1 MRPYYCLKMLAMVF
15 SLAALF
21 AVPVIVQAE
30 VIVTPLSFSK
40 LVDTA
45 DPVPDRPSGTL
56 FQLFGVPAL
65 DGNRVVFNVSTPAES
80 TYSIWSIDASA
91 GLPSLLRLVD
101 TNTPI
106 PQGTGN
112 FTERFSGNP
121 FTSPKAEGGKV
132 VFGGAGTN
140 PENTGRNQSGFYA
153 VPIGGGPVTK
163 LVNSGTTRPG
173 VTPADTFDI
182 FLGSQPFN
190 LDANTLVFGSD
201 LSFAVPLN
209 GGAITN
215 LGTGF
220 LCTDGY
226 GFPFGINS
234 YYSPDVSGATIAIR
248 MSNVLG
254 LPAIVTGPL
263 TGIAGTDQRCQFL
276 PDGSVFHT
284 GGSSEFN
291 ATFVATL
298 NDTVPGHPSNGKF
311 TNFYPPLI
319 AGGTVVFL
327 GYSGANFAG
336 FYSSTPDQSGIRQLR
351 KLVDTNTAVPGGT
364 GNFKEFITYD
374 YFNPSS
380 YALSG
385 DKLVFMGRDSANK
398 DGIYLV
404 SVSDGSLSKVI
415 AVGDSL
421 GGGRTVLRNGGDGV
435 NESFNGPIFGN
446 DSLKGSRLTFR
457 VDYADAVAK
466 TRGTAVYLAN
476 LPAFVQAYPLTVT
489 NNNVAGGTVTSD
501 VGGIG
506 CGPTCAALVAN
517 NSVVTLTATPSA
529 GYQFSGW
536 GGACAG
542 TGVCQ
547 VTVGAA
553 VNVTAS
559 FAASQTS
566 SAECLFG
573 WAEKNYPALFAPAGV
588 ATAVTGVYAYR
599 HYPATNS
606 YLGVSTVNNRVYYL
620 GADGQLQDEGPLS
633 DWLPKAGC
641 PTPPP
646 APSDCLFAWAEKNY
660 PALFAPAGVATAV
673 AGVYTYRHYPA
684 SNSYLGVSSADNHVY
699 YQGVDGQLQDEG
711 LLSKWLPLAG
721 CQ

>member
-1 MRPYYCLKMLAMVF
+1 MQPYYCLKMLARVV

-21 AVPVIVQAE
+21 AVSAIAQAE
-30 VIVTPLSFSK
+30 AIVTPLTFSK
-40 LVDTA
+40 LVDTT
-45 DPVPDRPSGTL
+45 DQVPDRPAGIP

-65 DGNRVVFNVSTPAES
+65 DGNRVAFNAHTNAEN
-80 TYSIWSIDASA
+80 YSIWSIDVTT
-91 GLPSLLRLVD
+91 GLPSLVRLVD
-101 TNTPI
+101 STTPI

-121 FTSPKAEGGKV
+121 FTSPLARGGKV

-140 PENTGRNQSGFYA
+140 RENTGRNQSGFYS
-153 VPIGGGPVTK
+153 VPVTGGPVTM
-163 LVNSGTTRPG
+163 LVNSATTQPG
-173 VTPADTFDI
+173 LSPPAPFDI
-182 FLGSQPFN
+182 VLSNKPFN
-190 LDANTLVFGSD
+190 VDANSLVFGAD
-201 LSFAVPLN
+201 PSFTVPLN
-209 GGAITN
+209 GGPVTS

-220 LCTDGY
+220 LCTNGY
-226 GFPFGINS
+226 GFPFGVNA
-234 YYSPDVSGATIAIR
+234 YYSPDVSGQTVAMR

-263 TGIAGTDQRCQFL
+263 SGIMGTDQRCQFL

-284 GGSSEFN
+284 GGSTEFN

-298 NDTVPGHPSNGKF
+298 NDTVPGDPNNGKF
-311 TNFYPPLI
+311 TNFWPPLVENN
-319 AGGTVVFL
+319 TVVFF
-327 GYSGANFAG
+327 GISGTTLSG
-336 FYSSTPDQSGIRQLR
+336 FYSSTPDASGIRQLR
-351 KLVDTNTAVPGGT
+351 KLVDTNTPVPGGT

-374 YFNPSS
+374 YSSPSS
-380 YALSG
+380 YSLNG
-385 DKLVFMGRDSANK
+385 GKLVFIGRDSANK
-398 DGIYLV
+398 DGIFVV
-404 SVSDGSLSKVI
+404 STVDGSLTKVI

-421 GGGRTVLRNGGDGV
+421 GDGRTVLRNAGDGV
-435 NESFNGPIFGN
+435 NESFDGPIFGN
-446 DSLKGSRLTFR
+446 DSLRENRLVFEVHFTDP
-457 VDYADAVAK
+457 VK
-466 TRGTAVYLAN
+466 KINGKAVYLAS
-476 LPAFVQAYPLTVT
+476 LPATVQAFQLTVT
-489 NNNVAGGTVTSD
+489 NNNAAGGTVSSD
-501 VGGIG
+501 VGGIA
-506 CGPTCAALVAN
+506 CGPTCTALVAAN
-517 NSVVTLTATPSA
+517 TAVTLTATPSA
-529 GYQFSGW
+529 GYQFGGW

-553 VNVTAS
+553 VTVTAS

-573 WAEKNYPALFAPAGV
+573 WAEKNYPALFAPAGA
-588 ATAVTGVYAYR
+588 ATAVTGVYTYR

-646 APSDCLFAWAEKNY
+646 SQGDCLFAWAEQNY

-684 SNSYLGVSSADNHVY
+684 SNSYLGVSSVDSHVY
-699 YQGVDGQLQDEG
+699 YQGVDGQLQDAG